1 MFAKTGDGDPNPGE
15 HLEQLHRDVRAVV
28 GLSLAVFR
36 GLPWHVKLGS
46 ADEEAQ
52 FMADFSTVRAKHKCP
67 PGAKGYYELELV
79 EVDIAPQFGFASAAF
94 ERHRGK
100 TGIGV
105 GDDEASSTAAVVM
118 ARR

>member
-36 GLPWHVKLGS
+36 GLPWHVKLGP
-46 ADEEAQ
+46 ADGEAQ
-52 FMADFSTVRAKHKCP
+52 FLAGFSTVRAKHRCP